1 MDNYA
6 VYNDESFNTLEYF
19 FNNDLPRLSF
29 YLTLFLIPIGI
40 GACIM
45 CISQIRNSL
54 YPKNIRRFF
63 LSVSVSVIVYLSSH
77 FFREILLEFRWN
89 SLRIILP
96 VISFAEFLTSGIIVF
111 IISVFILYNT
121 GSKKMK
127 KPCLAIFSV
136 LLGINT
142 ILLIISQFTGMY
154 YTFPVIDLGNDLIFI
169 NFVQGN
175 LYLIS
180 NLAPAAMM
188 LLDGILLVI
197 CRKSFDKKLLV
208 AMWVYIAAPIAA
220 VVLKAVFPAYP
231 FIMWATVIVTTYL
244 LMSILRT
251 KSEEYEKKKAEV
263 TRLDTELSMATRI
276 QADMLPN
283 EFPAFP
289 DRKEFDI
296 FASMDPAKEVGGD
309 FYDFFMVD
317 DDHLGMVMADV
328 SGKGVPAALFMMSSK
343 ILLKNYVL
351 MTKDPKS
358 ALEKT
363 NYQICQN
370 NREGMFVTVWLGI
383 LDLKT
388 GILTAANAGHEQPAL
403 KEPDGSFALYKDKH
417 GIMVG
422 YMDMVKYRTYELTLK
437 KGSKLFLYTDGV
449 AEATDANEELFGTA
463 RMIEALRRA
472 ENGTPKEILAEVRK
486 SVDGFVQDAPQFDD
500 LTMLCLEYKG
510 TEVN

>member
-1 MDNYA
+1 MDDFGVNEENFS
-6 VYNDESFNTLEYF
+6 VWKYF
-19 FNNDLPRLSF
+19 LHTDLPRLSF
-29 YLTLFLIPIGI
+29 YFTLFLIPIGI

-45 CISQIRNSL
+45 CISQTRNSL

-63 LSVSVSVIVYLSSH
+63 LFVSASVIVYLTSH
-77 FFREILLEFRWN
+77 FFREVLLEFRWN
-89 SLRIILP
+89 SLRVILP

-111 IISVFILYNT
+111 IISVFILNNT
-121 GSKKMK
+121 GSPKIK
-127 KPCLAIFSV
+127 KPCLAIFSA
-136 LLGINT
+136 LLGIHT

-154 YTFPVIDLGNDLIFI
+154 YTFPVVDLGDDLFLI
-169 NFVQGN
+169 NFIQGD

-180 NLAPAAMM
+180 NLAPAAM
-188 LLDGILLVI
+188 LLFDGILLVKYH
-197 CRKSFDKKLLV
+197 KSFNKKLLA

-220 VVLKAVFPAYP
+220 VVLKAVFPDYP
-231 FIMWATVIVTTYL
+231 FIMWATVIVTTFL
-244 LMSILRT
+244 LLSILRT
-251 KSEEYEKKKAEV
+251 KSEEYEKQKAEV

-276 QADMLPN
+276 QADMLPSD
-283 EFPAFP
+283 FPAFP

-296 FASMDPAKEVGGD
+296 YASMDPAKEVGGD

-343 ILLKNYVL
+343 ILLKNYAL
-351 MTKDPKS
+351 MTKDPKE

-383 LDLKT
+383 LDIKT
-388 GILTAANAGHEQPAL
+388 GRLTAANAGHEQPAL

-417 GIMVG
+417 GMIVG

-449 AEATDANEELFGTA
+449 VEATNANEELFGTE
-463 RMIEALRRA
+463 RMLEVLRRI
-472 ENGTPKEILAEVRK
+472 ENGNPQEILSEVRK
-486 SVDGFVQDAPQFDD
+486 AVDGFVQDAPQFDD

-510 TEVN
+510 TEVS